1 MNKDVIYID
10 TEDDITAIIGKIKAG
25 KERVVALVPPK
36 RTGILQSAVNLR
48 LLSRM
53 AETSNKKLVIVT
65 TNKALIALS
74 SVAMIPIA
82 KNLQSKPE
90 LAEVDAIEDDGS
102 EDIIDGA
109 QLPIGELAKTSDI
122 PVEETTEDAIETINI
137 EEFES
142 PKSKADKPKIKN
154 NGVKIPDFKSFRKKL
169 FLGIGFAIIATVFL
183 VWAIKFA
190 PAARVIVTT
199 TTTPA
204 PVSATVK
211 LGGSE
216 ATNVSKNIIQ
226 TVTKQT
232 KKDLS
237 VEFTATGT
245 KDNGAKASGTVTLSY
260 AGMIGPEVTATLT
273 SQQISFGDKTFN
285 MPSNKVTFTKGSG
298 ETTGYATV
306 DISAEQNGDSY
317 NVAAGSCTVVGASE
331 LGCSSSSAMTGG
343 TTNIVSI
350 VTAADIQKASQVL
363 VDMPSTTV
371 LAQLTKQFTNGE
383 KVIAESFT
391 IDRAAAVSVPAV
403 GGEVSGTTK
412 PKLTSATTYS
422 LTAIAKSE
430 LQTFLKDSITKQIT
444 NTKLQRIYNDGVDSA
459 VLSGYVKSD
468 ALATINISTTGKIG
482 PSIDEAYIMA
492 RVKGKRFGDI
502 QSTLNAVSGVE
513 DVEVKFSYFWVSTVP
528 TDESKITIE
537 FVSADAGSK

>member
-245 KDNGAKASGTVTLSY
+245 KDNGTKATGKVVLSLSDMQAKTIPIDAGEQISINGNNYTIDNGITISGSVGGS
-260 AGMIGPEVTATLT
+260 GSGSGIVTA
-273 SQQISFGDKTFN
+273 S
-285 MPSNKVTFTKGSG
+285 
-298 ETTGYATV
+298 E
-306 DISAEQNGDSY
+306 NGAGY
-317 NVAAGSCTVVGASE
+317 NVPTAGTTCSLVGNSKVSCTVDTDG
-331 LGCSSSSAMTGG
+331 LIGG

>member
-48 LLSRM
+48 LLARM

-90 LAEVDAIEDDGS
+90 LIEAETIEDDGS
-102 EDIIDGA
+102 DDVIDGA

-122 PVEETTEDAIETINI
+122 PAAETTEDVIETINI
-137 EEFES
+137 DEFES
-142 PKSKADKPKIKN
+142 PKTKEEKPKVKN

-199 TTTPA
+199 TTTAA

-245 KDNGAKASGTVTLSY
+245 KDNGTKATGTITLSLSNLQSEEIPVR
-260 AGMIGPEVTATLT
+260 AGKEIT
-273 SQQISFGDKTFN
+273 FGDKTYIIQDDIIISGV
-285 MPSNKVTFTKGSG
+285 PGGSG
-298 ETTGYATV
+298 SGTGTV
-306 DISAEQNGDSY
+306 VAKENGDSY
-317 NVAAGSCTVVGASE
+317 NVLPGNACSVVGNSLITCGST
-331 LGCSSSSAMTGG
+331 LGIGGG
-343 TTNIVSI
+343 TTSIVAI

-391 IDRAAAVSVPAV
+391 IDHAAAVSVPAV

-468 ALATINISTTGKIG
+468 SLATINISTTGKIG

-537 FVSADAGSK
+537 FISADAGSK

>member
-122 PVEETTEDAIETINI
+122 PVEETAEDAIETINI

-142 PKSKADKPKIKN
+142 PKTKDEKPKVKN

-199 TTTPA
+199 TTTAA

-245 KDNGAKASGTVTLSY
+245 KDNGTKATGNVVLSLSDMDYKTIPIEAGEQISINGNYYTIDNGITISGS
-260 AGMIGPEVTATLT
+260 AGGFGSGSGKVTAAENGIGYNVPTAGTACSLV
-273 SQQISFGDKTFN
+273 GN
-285 MPSNKVTFTKGSG
+285 LKVTC
-298 ETTGYATV
+298 AV
-306 DISAEQNGDSY
+306 DADGLI
-317 NVAAGSCTVVGASE
+317 
-331 LGCSSSSAMTGG
+331 GG

-350 VTAADIQKASQVL
+350 VTAADVQKASQVL

-391 IDRAAAVSVPAV
+391 IDHAAAVSVPAV
-403 GGEVSGTTK
+403 GGEVSATVK

-444 NTKLQRIYNDGVDSA
+444 NAKLQRIYNDGVDSA